1 MRTLRQTPLET
12 DALLAQY
19 AHTRDAG
26 TRERIVEENLYI
38 AQIVARRFSGRGVDY
53 DDLYQVASLALF
65 KAIDRFDASKGIKFV
80 SFVTPTMVG
89 EVKNYFR
96 DRSRA
101 IRLPRRGAELSQ
113 TLKAARARLEQSL
126 GRSPRV
132 DELAQEMGLRED
144 AVVELLELGNAMS
157 VTSLDAQVTEDE
169 DSAPLSRFLGFEDP
183 GYSEFERSDMLGRAM
198 QTLDERQ
205 RAVIRGRFFE
215 NLSQR
220 DVAQRLNI
228 SQMTVSR
235 IERQAL
241 GQLREM
247 ISEEDTGDKA

>member
-205 RAVIRGRFFE
+205 QAVIRGRFFE